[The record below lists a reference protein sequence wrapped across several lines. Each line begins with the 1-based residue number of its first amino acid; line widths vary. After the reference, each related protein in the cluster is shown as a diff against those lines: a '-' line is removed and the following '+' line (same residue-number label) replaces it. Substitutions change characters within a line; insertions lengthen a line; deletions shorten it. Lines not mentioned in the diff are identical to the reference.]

1 MSSIETVKII
11 VGAEKEAAKILE
23 DAQSKATAIRKQL
36 PLQIQ
41 QQREEIMQN
50 ATKSAADIIQRADQE
65 GKAEAENYEKTSEPS
80 VRELA
85 TKASLMKNAA
95 VEKLVGMVLEVK
107 A

>member
-36 PLQIQ
+36 ALQIQ
-41 QQREEIMQN
+41 QQREEIMQD
-50 ATKSAADIIQRADQE
+50 AAKQAAEIVQRADEE
-65 GKAEAENYEKTSEPS
+65 GKAEAENYEKASEPS
-80 VRELA
+80 VRDLA
-85 TKASLMKNAA
+85 MKASSKKNAA
-95 VEKLVGMVLEVK
+95 VEKLVGMVLE